1 MQGVQRGGRVMMKK
15 ITAAILLS
23 ALFLTACGTENDVS
37 EPTQTV
43 SVSEE
48 TTAFEGESGII
59 IHDTDTEDTD
69 ARKLTSAE
77 SIEIT
82 LLEENTESV
91 LETTVAETESFKL
104 NENAELCLSKL
115 KFGMSRSEAEA
126 AVDAE
131 LVEDALSPFY
141 SIYNDISVDIDEKF
155 NGAMFTYG
163 ESGLDEAA
171 FYALP
176 LTEEECADLRGRI
189 IEFFSAAYG
198 FSADDWEIDENS
210 DYCKKD
216 SVSVFTRVYLSDG
229 SYSFSL
235 LITSWDH
242 RSFKNQEQ
250 RPILP

>member
-1 MQGVQRGGRVMMKK
+1 MKK
-15 ITAAILLS
+15 LTAAVLFS
-23 ALFLTACGTENDVS
+23 ALLLTACGDNKDDGEISEAAQTLTASIDITE
-37 EPTQTV
+37 TTV
-43 SVSEE
+43 SV
-48 TTAFEGESGII
+48 GESGII
-59 IHDTDTEDTD
+59 IHGSDTENTD
-69 ARKLTSAE
+69 AKQLTSAE
-77 SIEIT
+77 SAEIT
-82 LLEENTESV
+82 LLEENTESAA
-91 LETTVAETESFKL
+91 ETTLTETESVKL

-131 LVEDALSPFY
+131 LVEDALSSFY

-171 FYALP
+171 LYSLS
-176 LTEEECADLRGRI
+176 LTEEECAALRDRI
-189 IEFFSAAYG
+189 IVFFSAAYG
-198 FSADDWEIDENS
+198 FSADDWELEENS

-216 SVSVFTRVYLSDG
+216 GVSVFTRVYLSDG
-229 SYSFSL
+229 SYTVSL

-250 RPILP
+250 YPILP

>member
-1 MQGVQRGGRVMMKK
+1 MKRL
-15 ITAAILLS
+15 TAAIMLSGLL
-23 ALFLTACGTENDVS
+23 LTACGTEKNVS
-37 EPTQTV
+37 EQTV
-43 SVSEE
+43 G
-48 TTAFEGESGII
+48 TTVFEGESGSI
-59 IHDTDTEDTD
+59 IHGSDTGNTD

-77 SIEIT
+77 SAEIT

-91 LETTVAETESFKL
+91 PKTTVTETESVKL

-141 SIYNDISVDIDEKF
+141 SVYNDISVDIDEKF
-155 NGAMFTYG
+155 NGAMFSYG
-163 ESGLDEAA
+163 ESGLDEVA
-171 FYALP
+171 FYSLS
-176 LTEEECADLRGRI
+176 LTEEECAALRDRI
-189 IEFFSAAYG
+189 IEFFSASYG

-229 SYSFSL
+229 SYTVSL

-242 RSFKNQEQ
+242 RSLKNQEQ

>member
-1 MQGVQRGGRVMMKK
+1 MKK
-15 ITAAILLS
+15 LMAAALLLVL
-23 ALFLTACGTENDVS
+23 LFTACGDNKADAEFSDTMQTSTASAE
-37 EPTQTV
+37 TTGTTV
-43 SVSEE
+43 SV
-48 TTAFEGESGII
+48 GESGII
-59 IHDTDTEDTD
+59 IHDPDTEKTD
-69 ARKLTSAE
+69 ARQLTSAE
-77 SIEIT
+77 SAEVA
-82 LLEENTESV
+82 LLEENTESA
-91 LETTVAETESFKL
+91 AETESVKL

-131 LVEDALSPFY
+131 LVEDALTPFY
-141 SIYNDISVDIDEKF
+141 SVYNDISVDFDEEF
-155 NGAMFTYG
+155 NGAMFSYG

-171 FYALP
+171 FYSLS
-176 LTEEECADLRGRI
+176 LTEEECAALRERI

-198 FSADDWEIDENS
+198 FSDDEWEIEENS

-216 SVSVFTRVYLSDG
+216 SVSVFTKVYLSDG
-229 SYSFSL
+229 SYTVSL

>member
-1 MQGVQRGGRVMMKK
+1 MIDLTMKK
-15 ITAAILLS
+15 ALTAVLTVIISAATLSACGSSTSETAETTVPETAAS
-23 ALFLTACGTENDVS
+23 
-37 EPTQTV
+37 
-43 SVSEE
+43 

-59 IHDTDTEDTD
+59 IHGSDTENTD
-69 ARKLTSAE
+69 ARQLTSAE
-77 SIEIT
+77 SAEIA

-229 SYSFSL
+229 SYTVSL

-242 RSFKNQEQ
+242 RNLKNQEQ